1 MTSTLSDFGLSFER
15 VPLLCDSTN
24 AISVAK
30 NPVLH
35 SKTNH
40 IDMRFHFLCDHYEK
54 GDIDICHVDIHK
66 QLADILTKPLD
77 QATFA

>member
-1 MTSTLSDFGLSFER
+1 
-15 VPLLCDSTN
+15 
-24 AISVAK
+24 
-30 NPVLH
+30 
-35 SKTNH
+35 
-40 IDMRFHFLCDHYEK
+40 MRFHFLCDHYEK